1 MMFKSAAILAL
12 AASVAQG
19 AQDTAYY
26 PGYTNPNVL
35 TQAYYYRD
43 ALNVLQGIAAGEFD
57 ELYIVYHGCV

>member
-1 MMFKSAAILAL
+1 MMFKSVPLLAL
-12 AASVAQG
+12 SAFVAQG

-35 TQAYYYRD
+35 TEAYYYRD
-43 ALNVLQGIAAGEFD
+43 AVNVLQGIAAGEFD